1 MDKKLNEAEKQNP
14 WFTRENTLYAL
25 GEITRILVREK
36 LEDWLSRYPSGEGT
50 HKKKT
55 IGVVPA
61 GNVPLVGFHDFLCIL
76 MSGHLYLAKLSSK
89 DDILPGLIVRWLT
102 ELEPGFDKFI
112 HITKDHLKD
121 MDAVIATGSTNTA
134 RYFEYYFGK
143 YPHIIRK
150 NRNGVAVLNGKES
163 PRELEAL
170 SNDIFRYFG
179 LGCRNV
185 TRLYLPENYNFDD
198 FYPRMLGWKHLIDHH
213 KYANNYSYY
222 KAIYLLEKIPFLD
235 NGFLMVRQDQA
246 ISSPISVLYYDF
258 YHNFDTLDR
267 ELNEQEEQIQCI
279 VSIDPSVPGAIPPGK
294 SQQPEPWDYADNIDT
309 MEFLLKLD

>member
-1 MDKKLNEAEKQNP
+1 M
-14 WFTRENTLYAL
+14 YAL
-25 GEITRILVREK
+25 GEIARILDREK
-36 LEDWLSRYPSGEGT
+36 LEHWTARYPSLE
-50 HKKKT
+50 KKRTFKT

-76 MSGHLYLAKLSSK
+76 ISGHRYLAKLSSK
-89 DDILPGLIVRWLT
+89 DEFLPKLIARWLT
-102 ELEPGFDKFI
+102 ELEPRLGDRI
-112 HITKDHLKD
+112 HMTGDHLKD
-121 MDAVIATGSTNTA
+121 MDAVIATGSSNTA

-150 NRNGVAVLNGKES
+150 NRNGVAVLNGKEG

-185 TRLYLPENYNFDD
+185 TQLYLPVNYDFDS
-198 FYPRMLGWKHLIDHH
+198 FYPHMLGWKHLIDHH

-235 NGFLMVRQDQA
+235 NGFLMVRQDRA

-258 YHNFDTLDR
+258 YNNFDQLIR
-267 ELNEQEEQIQCI
+267 ELENHKEQIQCI

-294 SQQPEPWDYADNIDT
+294 SQQPELWDYADHVDT
-309 MEFLLKLD
+309 MEFLLKLG